1 MSHLLVRWT
10 RLSHQDAVNDILPC
24 CGSRA
29 WAESMAAKRPVSD
42 ETSLLVTSDE
52 AWRALSQSDWLE
64 AFRGHPRIGESR
76 TEPSATPKS
85 CGWPAREH
93 QNVTASD
100 DSLNAALLRR
110 KPGYE

>member
-1 MSHLLVRWT
+1 MSDVLVRGS

-29 WAESMAAKRPVSD
+29 WAERMAAKRPAPD

-64 AFRGHPRIGESR
+64 AFRSHPRIGESR
-76 TEPSATPKS
+76 MEPSATPKS
-85 CGWPAREH
+85 CGWPAREQ
-93 QNVTASD
+93 QNVTAAD
-100 DSLNAALLRR
+100 DSV
-110 KPGYE
+110 K